1 MLHEN
6 LIFLNYKADNQE
18 QLLTDFAKVLQEQGY
33 VKDSYAKAIIE
44 REAEYPTGLNTPGIK
59 LAMPHTYPQHVIKP
73 AILVATLQNPVA
85 FKEMGNSTNT
95 VEAKLIFM
103 LAVTDPKGHLE
114 ILSKLMSIFSQED
127 KLLDIYNSSSP
138 KELISKLDKIL
149 I

>member
-6 LIFLNYKADNQE
+6 LIFLNYKADNQK
-18 QLLTDFAKVLQEQGY
+18 QLLTDFAKILQEQGY
-33 VKDSYAKAIIE
+33 VKSSYAKAIIE

-73 AILVATLQNPVA
+73 AILVATLQNPIT
-85 FKEMGNSTNT
+85 FKEMGNSINT

>member
-44 REAEYPTGLNTPGIK
+44 RETEYPTGLNTPGIK

-85 FKEMGNSTNT
+85 FKEMGNSGNT